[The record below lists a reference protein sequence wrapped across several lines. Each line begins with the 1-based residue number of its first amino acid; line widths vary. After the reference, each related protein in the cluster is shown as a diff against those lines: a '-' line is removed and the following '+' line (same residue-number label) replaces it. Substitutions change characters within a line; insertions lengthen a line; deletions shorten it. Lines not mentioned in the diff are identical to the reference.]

1 MPKGN
6 LNFTFNLK
14 TLGGTPTLKKKTI
27 AKLAQTKLE
36 TCIIFGKPKI
46 VKKASLLESIIHRNS
61 FKDG

>member
-36 TCIIFGKPKI
+36 NLYHIWQAQNR
-46 VKKASLLESIIHRNS
+46 KKGFTFREHHSS
-61 FKDG
+61 